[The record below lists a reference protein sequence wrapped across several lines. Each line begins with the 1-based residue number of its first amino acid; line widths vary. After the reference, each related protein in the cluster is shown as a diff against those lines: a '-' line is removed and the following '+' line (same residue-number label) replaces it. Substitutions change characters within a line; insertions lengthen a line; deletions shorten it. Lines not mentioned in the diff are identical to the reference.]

1 VAHEVVVVSTT
12 LEAVIEA
19 VRVRGMAA
27 LKEPKNIERLSRC
40 DEAAKAEIAR
50 RIEKLK
56 SQGRV
61 GMGLDVPDPAARKFM
76 QEMEHDPEFQ
86 RIWRPAVDAFHG
98 RGAVRFVVA

>member
-12 LEAVIEA
+12 LEAVIEPCA
-19 VRVRGMAA
+19 RAWHG
-27 LKEPKNIERLSRC
+27 LSRC

>member
-1 VAHEVVVVSTT
+1 M
-12 LEAVIEA
+12 EAVIEA